1 MARKDR
7 KDRPRLNDR
16 SIFDLILLGL
26 FVLFAIESLNY
37 NPRARSIPLGLGI
50 VGGIMILMQFLADA
64 FPAVGSRL
72 RFLGQRGFLASQAP
86 AGKPGGESGDRGE
99 GQTPDSTQ
107 PADQE
112 ASWGRVF
119 RIVLWLGGF
128 VVLLMF
134 THYLLAVGMFILFL
148 TKLEGKESWTRS
160 AGIALGTSVAFY
172 LLFEVILNA
181 HL

>member
-1 MARKDR
+1 MGEKHR

-16 SIFDLILLGL
+16 SIFDLLLLGL
-26 FVLFAIESLNY
+26 FVLFSIVSLSY

-50 VGGIMILMQFLADA
+50 VGGIMILLQFLADF
-64 FPAVGSRL
+64 FPAAGSRL
-72 RFLGQRGFLASQAP
+72 RFLGQRGFLAVQAP
-86 AGKPGGESGDRGE
+86 AGKAVEESGDTGE
-99 GQTPDSTQ
+99 GRTPESDR

-119 RIVLWLGGF
+119 RIILWLGGF

-134 THYLLAVGMFILFL
+134 THYLLAVGLFILFL
-148 TKLEGKESWTRS
+148 TKIEGRESWIRS
-160 AGIALGTSVAFY
+160 GSIALGTTVAFY

>member
-1 MARKDR
+1 MGWKDR
-7 KDRPRLNDR
+7 KDRPHLNDR
-16 SIFDLILLGL
+16 SIFDLLLLGL

-37 NPRARSIPLGLGI
+37 NVRARSIPLGLGI
-50 VGGIMILMQFLADA
+50 VGGIMILVQCLADL

-72 RFLGQRGFLASQAP
+72 RFLRQRGFLAAQTP
-86 AGKPGGESGDRGE
+86 AGKPEDESVDTGKE
-99 GQTPDSTQ
+99 QTPDSDRS
-107 PADQE
+107 ADQE

-119 RIVLWLGGF
+119 RIVLWLVGF

-134 THYLLAVGMFILFL
+134 THYLLAVGLFILFL
-148 TKLEGKESWTRS
+148 TKLEGRESWKRS
-160 AGIALGTSVAFY
+160 GGVALVTTVAFY